1 MLDLNPE
8 KIFVL
13 GVVALVVL
21 GPNRLPQA
29 ARSLGRMLAQ
39 LRSLSASLQT
49 EMREALHEPNEVI
62 GAAIAEFRPTQIRRS
77 VRQAVTSTLLPP
89 DQSATAPGNQAVPG
103 ATATNLLPGAHPAAF
118 NLPAGNPDDPALN

>member
-1 MLDLNPE
+1 VLDLSPE

-13 GVVALVVL
+13 GIVALVVL

-29 ARSLGRMLAQ
+29 ARTLGRMLAQ
-39 LRSLSASLQT
+39 LRSMSASLQT
-49 EMREALHEPNEVI
+49 EMREALHEPNEAI

-89 DQSATAPGNQAVPG
+89 DQSASGPGNQAVPG
-103 ATATNLLPGAHPAAF
+103 ATASNLPPGARPAAF

>member
-1 MLDLNPE
+1 MLDLSPE

-13 GVVALVVL
+13 GIVALVVL

-29 ARSLGRMLAQ
+29 ARTLGRMLAQ
-39 LRSLSASLQT
+39 LRSMSASLQT
-49 EMREALHEPNEVI
+49 EMRDALHEPNEAI

-77 VRQAVTSTLLPP
+77 VRQAVTATLLPP
-89 DQSATAPGNQAVPG
+89 DQTATAPGNQAVPG
-103 ATATNLLPGAHPAAF
+103 ATATNLHPGARPAAY